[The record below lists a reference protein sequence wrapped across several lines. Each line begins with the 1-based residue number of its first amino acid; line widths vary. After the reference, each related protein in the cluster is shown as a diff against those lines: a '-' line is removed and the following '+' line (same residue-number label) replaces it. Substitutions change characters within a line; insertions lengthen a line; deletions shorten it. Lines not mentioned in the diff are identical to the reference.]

1 MKISECTGA
10 ERCPPIEE
18 VIRAGV
24 VPRFVEFLDRHD
36 LPQLQV
42 WTMVDLLLV
51 ILPNYFYLFHGTFIY
66 SIIYHHQVLIFTY
79 SSV

>member
-1 MKISECTGA
+1 MQLCIYVIVEVSENECA

-42 WTMVDLLLV
+42 WTLV
-51 ILPNYFYLFHGTFIY
+51 KIVYVIIPYYFLFALWDFY
-66 SIIYHHQVLIFTY
+66 
-79 SSV
+79 